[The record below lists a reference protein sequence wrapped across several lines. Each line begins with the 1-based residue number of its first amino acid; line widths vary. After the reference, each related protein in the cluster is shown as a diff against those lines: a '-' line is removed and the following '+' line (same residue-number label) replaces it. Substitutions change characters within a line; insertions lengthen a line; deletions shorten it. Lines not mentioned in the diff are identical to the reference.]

1 MQNILHFSALQAGVR
16 FLPSTLMIVIF
27 APIAGRLS
35 DRIGPKP
42 LILAGMSLLGLSLFL
57 QSQITDTSGYGTLLP
72 AFMIMGVGMALT
84 MSPMSTAAMN
94 AVDLAKAGVASGTL
108 SMSRMVGG
116 SLGVAVTGALFQ
128 SQFSNRV
135 HELTAGTALA
145 KYPSGQMFEAVS
157 SGQASHIANGA
168 SPEQASQ
175 LVQVARDAFVHA
187 LANSMR
193 LSLAV
198 VAVGVVA
205 AAVFIQGRGVPA
217 RGRTAEEVHP
227 EAVAEPLGAQ

>member
-1 MQNILHFSALQAGVR
+1 
-16 FLPSTLMIVIF
+16 MIVIV

-42 LILAGMSLLGLSLFL
+42 LILAGLSLLGLSLFL
-57 QSQITDTSGYGTLLP
+57 QSQITVGSGYATLLP
-72 AFMIMGVGMALT
+72 AFMVMGVGIALT

-94 AVDLAKAGVASGTL
+94 AVDVAKAGVASGTL

-128 SQFSNRV
+128 NQFSTRV

-157 SGQASHIANGA
+157 SGQSSHIANGA
-168 SPEQASQ
+168 SPQQAAQ
-175 LVQVARDAFVHA
+175 LVKVARDAFIHA

-198 VAVGVVA
+198 VLVGMVVA
-205 AAVFIQGRGVPA
+205 GVLIKGRGLPA
-217 RGRTAEEVHP
+217 RETRRVEEVHP

>member
-1 MQNILHFSALQAGVR
+1 
-16 FLPSTLMIVIF
+16 
-27 APIAGRLS
+27 
-35 DRIGPKP
+35 
-42 LILAGMSLLGLSLFL
+42 
-57 QSQITDTSGYGTLLP
+57 
-72 AFMIMGVGMALT
+72 

-94 AVDLAKAGVASGTL
+94 AVALAKAGVASGTL

-128 SQFSNRV
+128 NQFATRV
-135 HELTAGTALA
+135 HDLTAGSPLA

-157 SGQASHIANGA
+157 SGQASHIATGA
-168 SPEQASQ
+168 SAHQQSQ
-175 LVQVARDAFVHA
+175 LLHVARDAFVHA

-198 VAVGVVA
+198 VVVGMLFA
-205 AAVFIQGRGVPA
+205 AFLIKGRGVPA
-217 RGRTAEEVHP
+217 RGRRVEEVHP